1 MLTSDD
7 IFDWYDVEWYFCYKY
22 VIARHLR
29 SVEVGR
35 WKEKDLPT
43 QNFSLR
49 VWMGRGGGAKW
60 FLLIDIIMLLD
71 TDLYLLHNTAYV
83 NQYLLKQP

>member
-35 WKEKDLPT
+35 WKEKDLPR
-43 QNFSLR
+43 QNFFLR
-49 VWMGRGGGAKW
+49 SVEFGWAEEKELCN
-60 FLLIDIIMLLD
+60 FFD
-71 TDLYLLHNTAYV
+71 
-83 NQYLLKQP
+83 

>member
-43 QNFSLR
+43 QIFLRSVEFGWAEEEEELRNFF
-49 VWMGRGGGAKW
+49 G
-60 FLLIDIIMLLD
+60 
-71 TDLYLLHNTAYV
+71 
-83 NQYLLKQP
+83 